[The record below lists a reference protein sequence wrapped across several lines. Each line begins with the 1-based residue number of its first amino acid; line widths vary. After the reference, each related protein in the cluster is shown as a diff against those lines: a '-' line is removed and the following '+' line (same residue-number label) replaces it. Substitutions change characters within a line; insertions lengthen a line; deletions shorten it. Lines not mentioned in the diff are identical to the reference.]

1 MQMRKMRLTSSAF
14 AMATLCFGLNAS
26 DPAVA
31 QSYPSRP
38 IKIIVPATPGGP
50 LDMPARLAAQ
60 ILPPMLGQPVVVE
73 HRPGAGNVIGARE
86 VAKAPPDGYT
96 LLSGATGNLAV
107 VPALSRSAGY
117 DPTKDFVAVAKVM
130 AAPQIL
136 VVHPS
141 SPWKS
146 VKDLVEYAKANPGK
160 VNYAHTGTANIPHL
174 CGELLMSTA
183 GVNLVGV
190 PYRSGGDNVTAVL
203 SQTVHLTFQSITI
216 LLPLIAE
223 GKLRALA
230 VTSRMRSPLAP
241 DLPTMIEAGVP
252 DYDVNIFFGIVA
264 PAGTPASIVNK
275 LNTTINDALKTPEM
289 RGVIAK
295 LGAVPQF
302 GSPEEFAATIA
313 ADLQKWRALGKAANI
328 SID

>member
-1 MQMRKMRLTSSAF
+1 MQIRKMRLGLLAF
-14 AMATLCFGLNAS
+14 ATATLCFGSNAS
-26 DPAVA
+26 DPAFA
-31 QSYPSRP
+31 QSYPNKP

-50 LDMPARLAAQ
+50 LDVPARLAAR
-60 ILPPMLGQPVVVE
+60 ILPPTLGQPVVIE

-117 DPTKDFVAVAKVM
+117 DPTKDFVAVAKFM
-130 AAPQIL
+130 EAPQVL

-146 VKDLVEYAKANPGK
+146 VQELVDYAKANPGK

-174 CGELLMSTA
+174 NGELLMSIA

-190 PYRSGGDNVTAVL
+190 PYRSGADNVTAVL

-216 LLPLIAE
+216 LLPLISE

-230 VTSRMRSPLAP
+230 VTGRKRSPLAP
-241 DLPTMIEAGVP
+241 NLPTMIEAGVP
-252 DYDVNIFFGIVA
+252 DYDVNIFLGLVA

-275 LNTTINDALKTPEM
+275 LNATINDALKTPGMQEA
-289 RGVIAK
+289 ITK
-295 LGAVPQF
+295 LGGVPQI
-302 GSPEEFAATIA
+302 GSPEDFAATIA

-328 SID
+328 TID